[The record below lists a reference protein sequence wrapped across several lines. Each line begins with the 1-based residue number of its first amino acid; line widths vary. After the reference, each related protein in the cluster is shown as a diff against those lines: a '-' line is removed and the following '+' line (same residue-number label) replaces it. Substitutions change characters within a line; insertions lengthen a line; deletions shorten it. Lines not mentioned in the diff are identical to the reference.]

1 MIMTQWHLEESLRWS
16 WSICPKKK
24 IAHVIRAIVDDFLPI
39 RNAPYIAVFTLRW
52 SHLETKP
59 PPGYTNLPNFLV
71 KEFADHYTM
80 IDPTFCEKIGVP

>member
-16 WSICPKKK
+16 WSIWPKEK

-52 SHLETKP
+52 SHLENHLVF
-59 PPGYTNLPNFLV
+59 YTNLPNFLV

-80 IDPTFCEKIGVP
+80 IDPTFCEKMGVP

>member
-16 WSICPKKK
+16 IWPKEK

-52 SHLETKP
+52 SVPLETP
-59 PPGYTNLPNFLV
+59 SPGFLLTQYT
-71 KEFADHYTM
+71 
-80 IDPTFCEKIGVP
+80 G